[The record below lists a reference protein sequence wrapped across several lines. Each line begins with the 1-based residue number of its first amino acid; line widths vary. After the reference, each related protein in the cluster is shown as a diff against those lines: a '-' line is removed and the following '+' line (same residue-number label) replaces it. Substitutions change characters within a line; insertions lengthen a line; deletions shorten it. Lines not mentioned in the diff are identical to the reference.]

1 VKRACGYEVA
11 MKSGRDFP
19 RKRLTMISEYA
30 IFLAIIVIA
39 IGVGVLAVTSV
50 VALLIYLSRANRGE
64 Q

>member
-1 VKRACGYEVA
+1 
-11 MKSGRDFP
+11 
-19 RKRLTMISEYA
+19 MISEYA